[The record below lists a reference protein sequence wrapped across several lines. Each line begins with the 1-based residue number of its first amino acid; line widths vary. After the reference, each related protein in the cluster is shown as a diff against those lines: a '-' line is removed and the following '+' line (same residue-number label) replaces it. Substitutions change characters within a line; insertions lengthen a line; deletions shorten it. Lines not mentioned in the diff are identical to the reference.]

1 MSTSGRRRSFV
12 PLACGLSCSCVNV
25 LGPTKSTIKT
35 RQRFAAIPKSGTR
48 RAKIVRASSIPGGE
62 ASVCSPGLYFS
73 NQKKISKIKN
83 QNVLLFCLLSIYMSL
98 YIISLLPNAHALCV
112 HDAFTHSMHGEHT
125 ITPHQAPRTP
135 NTTREHSIIQELS
148 ASIFRPGE
156 RRRPLR

>member
-12 PLACGLSCSCVNV
+12 PLACGLSCVNV

-73 NQKKISKIKN
+73 NQKKKSQKSKIKKCSL
-83 QNVLLFCLLSIYMSL
+83 VLSTVYIYVSIHYFAAAQCACTLRARCIHAFDARRTHNYTTPSTTHTRHDTRI
-98 YIISLLPNAHALCV
+98 YIA
-112 HDAFTHSMHGEHT
+112 
-125 ITPHQAPRTP
+125 
-135 NTTREHSIIQELS
+135 
-148 ASIFRPGE
+148 
-156 RRRPLR
+156 